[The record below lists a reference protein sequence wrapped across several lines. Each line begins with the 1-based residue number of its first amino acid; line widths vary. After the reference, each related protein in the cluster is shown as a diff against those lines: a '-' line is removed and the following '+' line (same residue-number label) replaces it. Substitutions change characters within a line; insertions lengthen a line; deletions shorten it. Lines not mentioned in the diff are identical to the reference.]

1 MNKGFTFTDNFRVTG
16 NDRVIKYTFGD
27 YGGLNSQNCLSKQI
41 RNELESNLSFI
52 TEPYA
57 WLMGQAFKYMLKT
70 TPYFNELLEEYLRE
84 LKIDFDLPIVGYKLL
99 FFNPPFILFSN

>member
-1 MNKGFTFTDNFRVTG
+1 VTG

-70 TPYFNELLEEYLRE
+70 TPYFNGLLEEYLRE
-84 LKIDFDLPIVGYKLL
+84 LKIDFDLPIVGYKLYSSTL
-99 FFNPPFILFSN
+99 LLSSYFLIEDFIFPVKAFT